1 MHIPANPDIEPN
13 WINNDLAEEMYNRF

>member
-13 WINNDLAEEMYNRF
+13 WINHDLAEEMYNRF